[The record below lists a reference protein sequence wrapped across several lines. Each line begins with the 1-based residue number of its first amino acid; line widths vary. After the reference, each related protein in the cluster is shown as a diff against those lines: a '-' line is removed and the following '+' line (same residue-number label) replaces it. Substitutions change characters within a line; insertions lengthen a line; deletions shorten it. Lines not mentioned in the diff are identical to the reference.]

1 MAPMMVGTSMISL
14 RRLADYL
21 AILNL
26 AGEDTIPAISTNLL
40 SVLLKQRF
48 EESRFRYLR
57 SSERL
62 SSFAIAAGF

>member
-1 MAPMMVGTSMISL
+1 MMVGTSMISL

-26 AGEDTIPAISTNLL
+26 AREDTIPAISTNLL

-57 SSERL
+57 FSERL